1 MNKANKYLGIL
12 TMDRIC
18 WRIRNVIIK
27 LTEIATNVDIFY
39 GANYVLVCKFFNQ
52 FQSC

>member
-1 MNKANKYLGIL
+1 MLENKER
-12 TMDRIC
+12 DH
-18 WRIRNVIIK
+18 K